1 MQIHELPTSGVSDTD
16 KFAFDT
22 GTNTYAV
29 TWLNIVNS
37 IIGRTYSALT
47 TTAKTITGA
56 INELK
61 TKVDALTYSANAN
74 LSSSAALGF
83 TNVTL
88 RRRGKLVQIY
98 FGGGPLSVP
107 YSDSSP
113 WSTIVTVPA
122 AYRPS
127 ADAPY
132 AEGTP
137 QADTS
142 QPFLLTVRSNGQF
155 QINPRTRSG
164 VTSYVNSTFWYFID

>member
-1 MQIHELPTSGVSDTD
+1 MQIHELPTSGVNDTD

-22 GTNTYAV
+22 GANTYSI
-29 TWLNIVNS
+29 TWLDIVNT

-47 TTAKTITGA
+47 TAAKTIIAA

-83 TNVTL
+83 TNVQVK
-88 RRRGKLVQIY
+88 RRGKLVQIY

-155 QINPRTRSG
+155 QINARTASG

>member
-22 GTNTYAV
+22 GTNTYSI
-29 TWLNIVNS
+29 TWLNIVNT

-47 TTAKTITGA
+47 TTAKTIIAA

-61 TKVDALTYSANAN
+61 TKVDALAYSANAN

-83 TNVTL
+83 TAVTL
-88 RRRGKLVQIY
+88 KRRGKLVQIF
-98 FGGGPLSVP
+98 FGGSANIPASENP
-107 YSDSSP
+107 D
-113 WSTIVTVPA
+113 WNTIATVPA

-132 AEGTP
+132 SEATP
-137 QADTS
+137 QSDTS
-142 QPFLLTVRSNGQF
+142 QPFLVTVRTGGQL
-155 QINPRTRSG
+155 QIKPQTNAG
-164 VTSYVNSTFWYFID
+164 VTKYVDTTYWYFID